1 MISENDI
8 EKLLNL
14 ARIEVNPDEKEKLR
28 QDVEAILG
36 YVGEVEKAVV
46 EIDATPWAG
55 ELINIMREDG
65 EPHQSGIFTESI
77 LSQAPKRERNYISVK
92 LIKSVKIIQK

>member
-28 QDVEAILG
+28 QDVENILA
-36 YVGEVEKAVV
+36 YVGEVEKASV
-46 EIDATPWAG
+46 EIDPAPYPG
-55 ELINIMREDG
+55 ELRNVMREDG

-77 LSQAPKRERNYISVK
+77 LSQAPKREGDYLSVK
-92 LIKSVKIIQK
+92 SIKKQ

>member
-28 QDVEAILG
+28 QDVENILD
-36 YVGEVEKAVV
+36 YVGEVEKASV
-46 EIDATPWAG
+46 EIDTMPYPG

-77 LSQAPKRERNYISVK
+77 LSQAPKREGDYLSVK
-92 LIKSVKIIQK
+92 PIKKAL